1 MSKKNTSKKIVVSV
15 VNDLL
20 SDNRVDKTCRTLQK
34 AGYEVLLVGR
44 QLKKSPPMN
53 TRPYA
58 YKRMQLV
65 FERGLLFYAE
75 LNLRLFFFL
84 MFHKETLLWAND
96 LDTLLA
102 NFMVSRIKRIP
113 VIYDSHEHFT
123 ETPEL
128 NNRPF
133 KKKIWK
139 WLERCMVPRLKYI
152 FTVCRPIAD
161 YFEKNYGVHARI
173 VRNIPPE
180 NIENDPCLPNP
191 PITFPHENILL
202 WQGGGGNIDRGLE
215 ELIAAMPYIDA
226 HLYIIGGGDVFPTLQ
241 KNAEALNLGK
251 KVTFL
256 QRMPFDQLMQ
266 YTRRATLGICIDKPT
281 NKNYL
286 ISLPNKLFDYIR
298 AELPM
303 LVSPLPEIMKI
314 VDKYQIGTYLVSY
327 EPYQLAQQIN
337 ELLTRKDLLETYK
350 QNLKTASK
358 ELSWENEENEI
369 FACLSEIES
378 QNS

>member
-1 MSKKNTSKKIVVSV
+1 MKRKNVSEKIIVSV

-44 QLKKSPPMN
+44 KRRKSPPMN
-53 TRPYA
+53 ARPYA
-58 YKRMQLV
+58 YKRMKLV
-65 FERGLLFYAE
+65 FERGMLFYAE

-84 MFHKETLLWAND
+84 LFHRETLLWAND

-102 NFMVSRIKRIP
+102 NFMASRIKRIP

-139 WLERCMVPRLKYI
+139 WLERCMVPRLKYV
-152 FTVCRPIAD
+152 FTVCSPIAD

-173 VRNIPPE
+173 VRNIPPR
-180 NIENDPCLPNP
+180 NIGNNP
-191 PITFPHENILL
+191 DFSGPFPTLPHENILL

-215 ELIAAMPYIDA
+215 ELIAAMPHIDA
-226 HLYIIGGGDVFPTLQ
+226 HLYIIGDGDVFPLLRQ
-241 KNAEALNLGK
+241 SAVKLHLDK
-251 KVTFL
+251 KITFL
-256 QRMPFDQLMQ
+256 QRMPFEQLMQ
-266 YTRRATLGICIDKPT
+266 YTRNATLGICIDKPT
-281 NKNYL
+281 NKNYF

-303 LVSPLPEIMKI
+303 LVSPLPEIKKI
-314 VDKYQIGTYLVSY
+314 VDKYHIGTYLVSY

-337 ELLTRKDLLETYK
+337 ELLADKDLLEIYK
-350 QNLKTASK
+350 QNMKTASK
-358 ELSWENEENEI
+358 EFSWEVEEKEI
-369 FACLSEIES
+369 FACLNEIKL
-378 QNS
+378 QHP